1 MILEENSDVVFDTIQ
16 YSYQEKKAIFYT
28 DKPISTEKW
37 EKYNENAMEYL
48 ADDSYI
54 ESHIKELLS
63 SDRILNSDCVSIYDV
78 LNLSKKNCE
87 DEKAV
92 NDKIREI
99 REGINCKLQSISDH
113 CYVTILRM
121 GYKTY
126 ECNISVEKYYR
137 HSDEKRE
144 KFSFGKFGYLYIKER
159 EGDYIIGDKILEI
172 IGSEISEIYDYQLE
186 MSSKRGPDMRKKSVN
201 SIFLVVMGDD
211 GVDIYN
217 GNVSNSTFG
226 IKMYSFSNE
235 IEYKCSSSNLM
246 QLLSGNE
253 YELYK
258 KIFVKISDCPIWM
271 QEELQELR
279 KKQLIEE
286 SKKKRSRK
294 NKYIII

>member
-1 MILEENSDVVFDTIQ
+1 
-16 YSYQEKKAIFYT
+16 
-28 DKPISTEKW
+28 
-37 EKYNENAMEYL
+37 
-48 ADDSYI
+48 
-54 ESHIKELLS
+54 
-63 SDRILNSDCVSIYDV
+63 
-78 LNLSKKNCE
+78 
-87 DEKAV
+87 
-92 NDKIREI
+92 
-99 REGINCKLQSISDH
+99 
-113 CYVTILRM
+113 M

-201 SIFLVVMGDD
+201 SIFLVVMGYD

-279 KKQLIEE
+279 KNNLL
-286 SKKKRSRK
+286 KKVKRK
-294 NKYIII
+294 GAEKTNIL